1 MRSSYFPSSTTNES
15 SSQVVGPAGAAAM
28 ASSAGSTMMVNLP
41 WPPGWGVQSRTKVP
55 TLSGVHSVAPLSSP
69 GARVT
74 STPRSALVTV
84 WSSVLRLLLAR
95 NRLPNLM
102 VSPSL
107 MVMTMPSPTLESM
120 FSSAA

>member
-1 MRSSYFPSSTTNES
+1 M
-15 SSQVVGPAGAAAM
+15 
-28 ASSAGSTMMVNLP
+28 
-41 WPPGWGVQSRTKVP
+41 
-55 TLSGVHSVAPLSSP
+55 
-69 GARVT
+69 
-74 STPRSALVTV
+74 TV